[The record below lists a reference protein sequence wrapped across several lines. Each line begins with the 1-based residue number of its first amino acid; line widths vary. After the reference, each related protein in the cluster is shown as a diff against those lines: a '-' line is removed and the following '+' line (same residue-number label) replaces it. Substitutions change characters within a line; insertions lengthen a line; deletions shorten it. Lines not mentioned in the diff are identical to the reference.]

1 MTRAARFDRFGP
13 ASVISVVDV
22 ELPHPGPHEVRV
34 RVKAVGLNPVDYKM
48 RQGTSRHSVT
58 LPSGIG
64 RELAGIV
71 DELGEGVTGLR
82 VGDEVFG
89 TVHIGALADYAIV
102 PAGNLARKPAELD
115 WIVAGCL
122 ALAGQTAYDSFA
134 SQSITAA
141 DTILVSAAAGG
152 VGSVVAQLGIRA
164 GATVIGTA
172 GRSNQ
177 AYLASLGVIPVL
189 YGPGLADRVRAVA
202 PAGLTAVFDHHGAE
216 TIEAALELG
225 VDRSRINTI
234 ATDPEPWG
242 IRRVGRGG
250 PSIPTLDTLAGLV
263 VSGELT
269 IAIDSTYPLPEVV
282 AAFEQLERG
291 HLRGKVVVV
300 V

>member
-1 MTRAARFDRFGP
+1 MTRAARFDRFGA
-13 ASVISVVDV
+13 ASVISVVDA
-22 ELPHPGPHEVRV
+22 ELPHPEPHQVRV

-64 RELAGIV
+64 RELAGTV
-71 DELGEGVTGLR
+71 DDLGEGVTGLR
-82 VGDEVFG
+82 VGDAVFG

-172 GRSNQ
+172 GTVQ
-177 AYLASLGVIPVL
+177 PGVPRRPRRDPGAVRA
-189 YGPGLADRVRAVA
+189 GPGRQGAGRCPGRAHGGVRPSRCRDHRGGVGTGRRPLADQHDRHRSRTVGN
-202 PAGLTAVFDHHGAE
+202 PAG
-216 TIEAALELG
+216 
-225 VDRSRINTI
+225 R
-234 ATDPEPWG
+234 P
-242 IRRVGRGG
+242 RR
-250 PSIPTLDTLAGLV
+250 PQHPHS
-263 VSGELT
+263 
-269 IAIDSTYPLPEVV
+269 
-282 AAFEQLERG
+282 
-291 HLRGKVVVV
+291 
-300 V
+300 